1 MNRLKNTLFY
11 PGSKIP
17 AGLFSPGRLQNFFGR
32 FSFLR
37 GWLEHNSR
45 PLGAVVV
52 SLVLLA
58 LVFGPA
64 TAYYQKIQ
72 TMGHM
77 VFEKSW
83 QGFMALRDSVS
94 ALRQAEFAS
103 AATLT
108 DQAVNEFGDAVNM
121 LQTEHHWLHQ
131 LVLAIPGINR
141 LVLARERLLLVGNA
155 LSLGQAE
162 LLSGVTRDE
171 AEGSWLE
178 RWQKLSPHLS
188 SALPHY
194 QTAAR
199 LLDEVSS
206 EALPAEA
213 AKAVAAFRPVL
224 QDAVTDLDKLAA
236 VNQVWP
242 EIVGE
247 KGRRRY
253 LLIFQNPFELRATG
267 GFMGSLGILEVKN
280 GKILS
285 FTIPPGGS
293 YDLQGQL
300 DELVAPPGPLSLV
313 AKRWEFQDANWFPH
327 FPASAQKILWFYRHS
342 RGVTADGV
350 IAINA
355 TVLPRLLRLVG
366 PVEDAKRS
374 LTLTPEKG
382 LFNLQ
387 NYIETSPEKSTRQP
401 KQVLADLA
409 PEFIARLTS
418 LRSTELPA
426 LWRALEQALLEKEIQ
441 LYFTDQ
447 ASNEL
452 VTKLGWGGD
461 LLTTQPGQDYL
472 LAVQTNL
479 QGEKSDADIS
489 QSISHQAVV
498 QADGSIIDTV
508 VLRRQ
513 HVAVHPA
520 AHYQKDNISYLRL
533 YVPLGSTLIAARG
546 FQSPPE
552 NAFRAPMAGAKPDLM
567 LQNFEQE
574 IGLDEQS
581 GTRITEEFGKTA
593 FGNWAV
599 TPVGGISQVQLTY
612 RLPFTIFDWAAGGTD
627 AVPDLLPYQLVA
639 QRQAGLES
647 TFESQIIFPADWQ
660 LRWSEGVGLKEQTNG
675 ALISPFTL
683 EHDTVWS
690 LLVKTR

>member
-1 MNRLKNTLFY
+1 MSRLKNTLFY

-17 AGLFSPGRLQNFFGR
+17 AGLFSPGRLQNFSGR

-37 GWLEHNSR
+37 GWLEHNGR

-108 DQAVNEFGDAVNM
+108 DRAVNEFGGAVNM
-121 LQTEHHWLHQ
+121 LQTEHRWLHQ

-194 QTAAR
+194 QTAVR
-199 LLDEVSS
+199 LLDEVSP

-213 AKAVAAFRPVL
+213 AEAVAAFRPVL
-224 QDAVTDLDKLAA
+224 QNAVTDLDKLAA

-247 KGRRRY
+247 KGGRRY

-418 LRSTELPA
+418 LRSAELPE
-426 LWRALEQALLEKEIQ
+426 LWRTLEQALLEKEIQ

-533 YVPLGSTLIAARG
+533 YVPPGSTLIAARG

-552 NAFRAPMAGAKPDLM
+552 NAFRAPVAGAKPDLM

-593 FGNWAV
+593 FGNWVV
-599 TPVGGISQVQLTY
+599 TPVDGISQVQLTY
-612 RLPFTIFDWAAGGTD
+612 RLPFTIFDWAAGGAD
-627 AVPDLLPYQLVA
+627 AVPDLLPYQLVV

-647 TFESQIIFPADWQ
+647 TFESQIVFPADWQ

-690 LLVKTR
+690 LLVKAR